1 MASLPAL
8 REWGKT
14 AGEQVLSANNP
25 GQAPS
30 RAAGNLL
37 PKPGKTA
44 PTNGDCRAIDTC
56 IDAY

>member
-8 REWGKT
+8 REWGKQRVNKCRLRKI
-14 AGEQVLSANNP
+14 QV
-25 GQAPS
+25 QAPS